1 MKNRLFTYERLPAD
15 SASSVFFAEIH
26 HQVQPF
32 PALDRSV
39 SFWRQM
45 ALASVSCRLWI
56 EVACA
61 DDPDQSRVLISGPS
75 ELERLVPECEI
86 TRIGLLSP
94 GHVNG
99 TGQWS
104 LDPLAQLWLCQ
115 ASLPRGDVCRGWI
128 HVLED
133 GRELADCSGMESI
146 FEFHRTQL
154 VYRASGLQ
162 ASLPQQRQPPTRAT
176 PATTT

>member
-1 MKNRLFTYERLPAD
+1 MKNRLFTYERLPAAT
-15 SASSVFFAEIH
+15 ASSVFFAEVH
-26 HQVQPF
+26 HQVQLF
-32 PALDRSV
+32 PALDGSV

-99 TGQWS
+99 TGKWS

-115 ASLPRGDVCRGWI
+115 ASLPRGDTCRGWI

-133 GRELADCSGMESI
+133 GRELADCSGMDSI
-146 FEFHRTQL
+146 FDFHKTEL
-154 VYRASGLQ
+154 MYRAAGKHGDRPSRAL
-162 ASLPQQRQPPTRAT
+162 SPTQ
-176 PATTT
+176 TTKTAN